1 MADTYQTAKA
11 IAHHV
16 DLVVAHL
23 ATSIGQEPAI
33 MRVMDHLQ
41 IVLQDALDGG
51 DQADMAMVLA
61 PGGTEA
67 RPK

>member
-23 ATSIGQEPAI
+23 AKNIGLEPAI
-33 MRVMDHLQ
+33 MRVMDRLQ

-51 DQADMAMVLA
+51 DPADMALVLG

-67 RPK
+67 KLK